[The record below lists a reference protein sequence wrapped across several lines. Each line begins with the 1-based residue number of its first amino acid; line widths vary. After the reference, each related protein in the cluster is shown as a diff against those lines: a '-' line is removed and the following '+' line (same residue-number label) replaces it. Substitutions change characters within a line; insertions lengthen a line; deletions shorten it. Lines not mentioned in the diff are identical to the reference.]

1 MESCRSEV
9 LLVDDNQELVQ
20 LLALRL
26 SRQGVSASVA
36 YGGEEALARLR
47 QRPARVVV
55 LDVDMPGMDGLAT
68 LALINRDHPEVAV
81 ILLTGRPG
89 LEPVLRRRG
98 LKVFAYLLKPVDME
112 ELLYNLGLAGSGQ
125 AALAVDMTARA
136 QGERDDQ
143 FQGSYRR

>member
-1 MESCRSEV
+1 MGPDQSEV
-9 LLVDDNQELVQ
+9 LLVDDERELVE

-26 SRQGVSASVA
+26 SRHGVGASVV

-47 QRPARVVV
+47 QCPARVVV

-68 LALINRDHPEVAV
+68 LALINRDHPGVEV

-98 LKVFAYLLKPVDME
+98 LSVLAYLLKPVNME

-125 AALAVDMTARA
+125 AALALAMPARA
-136 QGERDDQ
+136 QG
-143 FQGSYRR
+143 G